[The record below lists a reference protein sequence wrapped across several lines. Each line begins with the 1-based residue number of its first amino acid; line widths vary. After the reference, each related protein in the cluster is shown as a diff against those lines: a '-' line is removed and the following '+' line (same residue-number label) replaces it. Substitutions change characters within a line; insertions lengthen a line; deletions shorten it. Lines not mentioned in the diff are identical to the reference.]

1 MPAYDACMS
10 EIKAVL
16 DDLRSLSPDQ
26 IRQRLGDL
34 DAEEK
39 TLRQLLRLRLTAEA
53 KIDTSAQGGEEV
65 GR

>member
-1 MPAYDACMS
+1 MMPGMS

-16 DDLRSLSPDQ
+16 NDLRSLSPDQ
-26 IRQRLGDL
+26 IRQRLGEL

-53 KIDTSAQGGEEV
+53 KIDTSARGGK
-65 GR
+65 GGTR